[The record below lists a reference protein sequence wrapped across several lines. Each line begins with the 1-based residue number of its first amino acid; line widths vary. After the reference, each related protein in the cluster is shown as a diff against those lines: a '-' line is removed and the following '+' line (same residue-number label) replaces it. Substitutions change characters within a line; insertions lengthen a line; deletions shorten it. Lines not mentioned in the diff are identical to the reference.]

1 MKLLSVARSEFQNSV
16 WSPFSSFM
24 RTSPVL
30 YLKQTVH
37 KYALHI
43 RQMFSVLKKK
53 KKKKKFAAKTNLD
66 FRDCFGKEKHS

>member
-53 KKKKKFAAKTNLD
+53 KKKKNLLP
-66 FRDCFGKEKHS
+66 RRI

>member
-53 KKKKKFAAKTNLD
+53 KKKKKKKAKTKICSQD
-66 FRDCFGKEKHS
+66 ESRF